1 MKIDRKKV
9 DAAMAE
15 NGITP
20 KIVAE
25 RLGIT
30 PVHLSIL
37 WSGRRESRVS
47 TVTKIADAIRVSIK
61 DITV

>member
-9 DAAMAE
+9 DDAMAE
-15 NGITP
+15 NGLTP

-25 RLGIT
+25 KLGIKPT
-30 PVHLSIL
+30 QLSIL
-37 WSGRRESRVS
+37 WSGKRESRVS
-47 TVTKIADAIRVSIK
+47 TVTKLADAIRVSIK